1 MAILIAEDNP
11 VSAKLV
17 DQTLKKNG
25 FQTFMAGNGAEAL
38 ELLSQHSS
46 SIEIVITDVL
56 MPVMDG
62 LSLAKEIKTSPQYEH
77 IPVIVCTVLHDVDS
91 IKKAAAI
98 GCRHYLVKPF
108 RPEDLYA
115 KVLEC
120 RLHETKV
127 MRSQVEIMSH
137 YNLQGNQY
145 AEIRTSFR
153 QLLESYLS
161 FTTERRKGNNKGEFD
176 LVNIHEC
183 AVIFGTE
190 RLKALLEQYEKNGQ
204 LKNDGTERD
213 QTLLNEMNKV
223 VKVLSK

>member
-17 DQTLKKNG
+17 DQTLKKQG
-25 FQTFMAGNGAEAL
+25 FETFIAGNGAEAL
-38 ELLSQHSS
+38 ELLSKHFS
-46 SIEIVITDVL
+46 SIEIVITDIL
-56 MPVMDG
+56 MPEMDG
-62 LSLAKEIKTSPQYEH
+62 LTLAKVLKTSPQYGH

-108 RPEDLYA
+108 CPEDLYA

-120 RLHETKV
+120 RLHEMKV
-127 MRSQVEIMSH
+127 MRSQAEIMSH
-137 YNLQGNQY
+137 YNLQGNQH
-145 AEIRTSFR
+145 AEIRASFR

-161 FTTERRKGNNKGEFD
+161 FTNEKRKGNDKGELD
-176 LVNIHEC
+176 LANILEC

-190 RLKALLEQYEKNGQ
+190 RLKVLLEQYGNNGH
-204 LKNDGTERD
+204 LENEGTERD
-213 QTLLNEMNKV
+213 QTLLNEMEKV

>member
-1 MAILIAEDNP
+1 
-11 VSAKLV
+11 
-17 DQTLKKNG
+17 
-25 FQTFMAGNGAEAL
+25 
-38 ELLSQHSS
+38 
-46 SIEIVITDVL
+46 
-56 MPVMDG
+56 MPEMDG
-62 LSLAKEIKTSPQYEH
+62 LTLAKELKTSPQYGH
-77 IPVIVCTVLHDVDS
+77 IPVIVCTVMHDVDS

-127 MRSQVEIMSH
+127 MRSQAEIMSH

-145 AEIRTSFR
+145 AEIRASFR

-161 FTTERRKGNNKGEFD
+161 FTNERRKGNNKGEFD
-176 LVNIHEC
+176 LVNILEF

-190 RLKALLEQYEKNGQ
+190 RLKVLLEQYEKNGK
-204 LKNDGTERD
+204 LENEGTERD
-213 QTLLNEMNKV
+213 QTLLNEMENV
-223 VKVLSK
+223 VKVLSR